1 MENPPQAKFCVECG
15 APVARRCLACGTENP
30 PWAKFCMECAR
41 PVSYDGVAPGPS
53 PPRRG
58 STARRLGAKI
68 LASLSAFGCPRSELL
83 ALAVV
88 MLVAVFLR
96 TYRLTDLPSG
106 LHGDE
111 AITGLEGLRILRE
124 GPIGPYS
131 PEALGQP
138 AGPLYL
144 TALAVALFGNTILA
158 VRIVPAFLGI
168 VTVLALYVVARRSFG
183 ATVGLLGAA
192 LLATMGWH
200 IHFAHIGFPV
210 EAWPL
215 MAILAAGALA
225 EALREG
231 RARWWMIAGAVSGLG
246 LYAYNAHPLLL
257 AILSGCIGGFAL
269 LRGIRARGRRIRH
282 DLIAAALFGATATL
296 AAAPLVLYALDERNG
311 YFEHFNQASMLR
323 RPEWTTLTGPER
335 ASFIVA
341 RYAAYWDRVC
351 CHPRPDG
358 ADASGT
364 VPILPP
370 QFLLL
375 ALFGAVVGV
384 TDTRRDPLVV
394 VSIVIIG
401 LLPLAAVF
409 TLDGLARRT
418 LALAPFLALLA
429 GIGLRYVVVP
439 RWLPRRGI
447 ARGVPVAA
455 AATVALL
462 VVYPQLNDYLGRFA
476 NDPQQRWIFAEELA
490 HASRYMATLPADSHV
505 YFYADR
511 WSVNYETRRFLAPQ
525 VSVEDRSRQFGRFG
539 LDVDLS
545 RGTPVFLFL
554 ESYRGMED
562 EAQQRYPGGRL
573 VRASLDGRPTFVA
586 YHLEPESTP

>member
-1 MENPPQAKFCVECG
+1 MENPPRAKFCV
-15 APVARRCLACGTENP
+15 
-30 PWAKFCMECAR
+30 ECAR
-41 PVSYDGVAPGPS
+41 PVSYAGVAPGRS
-53 PPRRG
+53 APRRG
-58 STARRLGAKI
+58 SSARHLGAKI

-88 MLVAVFLR
+88 MLVAAFLR
-96 TYRLTDLPSG
+96 TYRLTELPSG

-131 PEALGQP
+131 PLALGQP

-168 VTVLALYVVARRSFG
+168 ATVPALYLVARRSFG
-183 ATVGLLGAA
+183 SPVGLLSAA

-215 MAILAAGALA
+215 MGILVAGALA

-231 RARWWMIAGAVSGLG
+231 QERWWMIAGAVGGLG

-257 AILSGCIGGFAL
+257 AILAACIGGFAL
-269 LRGIRARGRRIRH
+269 LRGIRARGRRIRQ
-282 DLIAAALFGATATL
+282 DLIAAALFGATAAL
-296 AAAPLVLYALDERNG
+296 AATPLALYALDERHG
-311 YFEHFNQASMLR
+311 YFEHFNQASVLR

-335 ASFIVA
+335 AHFVVA

-358 ADASGT
+358 VDASGIT
-364 VPILPP
+364 PIVPP
-370 QFLLL
+370 QLLLL

-394 VSIVIIG
+394 VSVAIVG

-409 TLDGLARRT
+409 TSEEAVRRT
-418 LALAPFLALLA
+418 FALAPFLALLA
-429 GIGLRYVVVP
+429 GIGLRSLALFL
-439 RWLPRRGI
+439 RRLPRRGI
-447 ARGVPVAA
+447 ARGVQVAA
-455 AATVALL
+455 VATALL
-462 VVYPQLNDYLGRFA
+462 LMIYPQLNDYFGRFA
-476 NDPQQRWIFAEELA
+476 NDPQQRWVFAEELA
-490 HASRYMATLPADSHV
+490 HASRYMATLPAGSHV

-511 WSVNYETRRFLAPQ
+511 WSVNYDTRRFLAPQ
-525 VSVEDRSRQFGRFG
+525 VSAEDRSKQFGRFS
-539 LDVDLS
+539 LDVDLG

-554 ESYRGMED
+554 GSYRGTED
-562 EAQQRYPGGRL
+562 EAQRRYPGGRL
-573 VRASLDGRPTFVA
+573 VRASVDGRPTFVA
-586 YHLEPESTP
+586 YHLDPEPAP